1 MANAETGSVSFDNLV
16 LPDADAVTVVRTLES
31 GENVTR
37 GALLKLGTGVKLVA
51 ADEYD
56 AATDIITVAATD
68 ANATDGDVSINVFA
82 HAALSAA
89 AVAEASGLDSISTAI
104 RNNLWLRGILIKDT
118 LSLD

>member
-31 GENVTR
+31 GENVKR
-37 GALLKLGTGVKLVA
+37 GALLKFGTGTKFVA

-68 ANATDGDVSINVFA
+68 ANAVDGDASINVFA